1 MRQPPLA
8 PIVAALGAVL
18 ALGLAGCAGTR
29 AAEPTAATVNFS
41 PKTVFDVSEAGI
53 TSTPIEVIDGA
64 VALKAGNVVEVSNT
78 GAGEHRVTG
87 PGIDTG
93 ILKPGDTTTVVVTK
107 VGDLQIVDLFDPEHH
122 LVLRVAPR
130 A

>member
-1 MRQPPLA
+1 MRRPPHA
-8 PIVAALGAVL
+8 PIVAAVGLVL
-18 ALGLAGCAGTR
+18 SVALAACAGTR
-29 AAEPTAATVNFS
+29 AAEPTVATVNFS
-41 PKTVFDVSEAGI
+41 PKTVLDVDEAGI

-64 VALKAGNVVEVSNT
+64 VALRAGNVVEVNNT

-87 PGIDTG
+87 PGVDTG
-93 ILKPGDTTTVVVTK
+93 ILKPGDTTTVVVNK
-107 VGDLQIVDLFDPEHH
+107 VGDLQIVDLFHPDHQ